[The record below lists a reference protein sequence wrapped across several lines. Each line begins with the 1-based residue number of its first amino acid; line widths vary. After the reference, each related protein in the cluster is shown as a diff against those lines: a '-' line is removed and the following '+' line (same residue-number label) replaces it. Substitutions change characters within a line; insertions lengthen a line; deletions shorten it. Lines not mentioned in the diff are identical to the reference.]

1 MRQVRELPELLLPIT
16 RHMLVPPPAGNVN
29 AAALGRWFR
38 KGHYQAFRR
47 WPSGKYMGAI
57 TRQLNGRIGLF
68 KAMGRHATWYVPT
81 VIGLYNV
88 YEAPQEMKVRT
99 LFEEGFGVV
108 GGWAGTIFGAQVV
121 GLGVVAILGLGLL
134 GAFIAIFICATAF
147 GMA

>member
-1 MRQVRELPELLLPIT
+1 MQRPWA
-16 RHMLVPPPAGNVN
+16 AGS
-29 AAALGRWFR
+29 A
-38 KGHYQAFRR
+38 KGIIR
-47 WPSGKYMGAI
+47 PSGAGP
-57 TRQLNGRIGLF
+57 RLF